1 MSRCALRVLREMVC
15 RDAREGGGTETY
27 TAAYTEAGAFF
38 SSSSLLP
45 LAAAVAF
52 MVVCWH
58 GASCEVLCSDALGVF
73 PAKKG

>member
-38 SSSSLLP
+38 LL
-45 LAAAVAF
+45 LL
-52 MVVCWH
+52 
-58 GASCEVLCSDALGVF
+58 SC
-73 PAKKG
+73 P